1 MLERVEALR
10 FRLVELAVGARRAEG
25 RHDLAEASRL
35 RAVYDRLQPKYAE
48 ALEAEG
54 QGRRARVPLLLQV
67 CEGCAAPGFCRPLG
81 RCPFAEGAG
90 SSSVEARPSV
100 QEAS

>member
-1 MLERVEALR
+1 MERVEALR

-35 RAVYDRLQPKYAE
+35 RAIYDRLQPKYAE
-48 ALEAEG
+48 ALDAEG
-54 QGRRARVPLLLQV
+54 LPATPPAPLLLQV

-81 RCPFAEGAG
+81 RCPFAEGVG
-90 SSSVEARPSV
+90 SPSVEARPGV